1 MWDTEE
7 RASAHHFHPLQ
18 RGGVHIVYNPAH
30 LYNWV
35 RCHFVNVFHD
45 CDPSLVKT
53 LLNVLRLYQTYS
65 SGSIT
70 NLPSQACLGQLEIRT

>member
-1 MWDTEE
+1 
-7 RASAHHFHPLQ
+7 
-18 RGGVHIVYNPAH
+18 